1 MKVILCYGDSNTWG
15 YVPGTDMRYSPH
27 ERWPGVLQKNLGSGY
42 HVIEEGLRSRTT
54 ILDDPLKPYK
64 NGKEYLIP
72 CLDSHAPLDLVI
84 LMLGT
89 NDLKNR
95 FSMSAYDVAKNI
107 AVLLNIATRSTCG
120 VLGKAPKTL
129 LLVPPHLGRLTNFAE
144 LFEGATE
151 KSRELARYYKIAA
164 SEMGCEFLDTSE
176 VIRSSDIDGVH
187 LDGDQHLKLGELIA
201 NTVTKLF
208 SDTEVNTK
216 QQT

>member
-1 MKVILCYGDSNTWG
+1 MKTILCYGDSNTWG
-15 YVPGTDMRYSPH
+15 YVPGTGLRYGSD
-27 ERWPGVLQKNLGSGY
+27 ERWPGVLQKILGGNY

-64 NGKEYLIP
+64 NGKEYFIP

-107 AVLLNIATRSTCG
+107 AVLLNIVTRSTCG

-129 LLVPPHLGRLTNFAE
+129 LLAPPHLGRLTNFAE
-144 LFEGATE
+144 LFDGATE
-151 KSRELARYYKIAA
+151 KSRELARYYKIVS
-164 SEMGCEFLDTSE
+164 SEIGCNFLDTSE
-176 VIRSSDIDGVH
+176 VIKSSDIDGVH
-187 LDGDQHLKLGELIA
+187 LDGDQHIKLGEFIA
-201 NTVTKLF
+201 NAVKELF
-208 SDTEVNTK
+208 SDTEANTK
-216 QQT
+216 